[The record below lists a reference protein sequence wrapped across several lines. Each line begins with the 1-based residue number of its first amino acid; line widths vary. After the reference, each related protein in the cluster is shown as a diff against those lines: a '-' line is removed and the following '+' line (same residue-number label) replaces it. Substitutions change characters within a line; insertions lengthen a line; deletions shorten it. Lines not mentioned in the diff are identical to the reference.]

1 MKISDQ
7 ELINSIFIQILKK
20 LPEAITINYVGNLKG
35 IVPDDQFWK
44 ANSISLHISE
54 RAKITS
60 KISKPHLLNRIKDLL
75 TKGKVVGADYAGLS
89 YPLTFTLD
97 DDRLLDAFY
106 FSRNFFIRN
115 GVTEKAVKIDSFENT
130 CDELRA
136 LLLEKFAGGAL

>member
-7 ELINSIFIQILKK
+7 ELINSIFIQILKR

-44 ANSISLHISE
+44 SNSLSLHISGRE
-54 RAKITS
+54 KITS
-60 KISKPHLLNRIKDLL
+60 KISKPHLLNRIKNLL
-75 TKGKVVGADYAGLS
+75 YKDKIIGTDYGGLS

-97 DDRLLDAFY
+97 DKRLLDAFY

-115 GVTEKAVKIDSFENT
+115 GVLERAVKIDNFENL
-130 CDELRA
+130 CEELRS
-136 LLLEKFAGGAL
+136 LLLEKFAGVKS